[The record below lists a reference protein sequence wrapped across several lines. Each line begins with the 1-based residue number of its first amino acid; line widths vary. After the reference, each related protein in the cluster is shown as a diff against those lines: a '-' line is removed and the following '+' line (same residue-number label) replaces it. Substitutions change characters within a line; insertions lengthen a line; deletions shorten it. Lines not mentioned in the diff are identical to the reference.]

1 MNRKRIVSILAFI
14 MVISMVLTVLL
25 GALPIARADGVKPFN
40 SQCGS
45 QITVSRTYM
54 RNM

>member
-25 GALPIARADGVKPFN
+25 GALPIARADGVKSFDPP
-40 SQCGS
+40 CGS
-45 QITVSRTYM
+45 QVTVSQTYM
-54 RNM
+54 RNF